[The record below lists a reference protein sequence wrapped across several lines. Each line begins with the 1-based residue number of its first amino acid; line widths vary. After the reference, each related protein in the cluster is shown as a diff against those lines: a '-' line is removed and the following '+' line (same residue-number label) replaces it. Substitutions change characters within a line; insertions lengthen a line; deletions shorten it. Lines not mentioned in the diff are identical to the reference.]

1 MSGVIL
7 RASNEQ
13 ISSLTPR
20 LARKLPK
27 DSRVK
32 ITFYLLISIEQ
43 TQEKDRKKLQKINN
57 IGQEMNSLLFYFIFF
72 FLIRPAS
79 TGTR

>member
-27 DSRVK
+27 DSRAK
-32 ITFYLLISIEQ
+32 ITVYLLVSVEQ
-43 TQEKDRKKLQKINN
+43 MQEKEKEIGKEMTGLAINF
-57 IGQEMNSLLFYFIFF
+57 FYYY
-72 FLIRPAS
+72 
-79 TGTR
+79 

>member
-20 LARKLPK
+20 LARKLPI
-27 DSRVK
+27 DSIAK
-32 ITFYLLISIEQ
+32 IRFYLLISVEQ
-43 TQEKDRKKLQKINN
+43 MQENEKEIGKEMTELQ
-57 IGQEMNSLLFYFIFF
+57 
-72 FLIRPAS
+72 
-79 TGTR
+79 

>member
-13 ISSLTPR
+13 ISSFTPR

-27 DSRVK
+27 DSRAK
-32 ITFYLLISIEQ
+32 ITVYLLILVEQ
-43 TQEKDRKKLQKINN
+43 MQEKEKE
-57 IGQEMNSLLFYFIFF
+57 IGKEITGLAIILFFY
-72 FLIRPAS
+72 R
-79 TGTR
+79 

>member
-13 ISSLTPR
+13 ISSFTPR

-27 DSRVK
+27 DFRTK
-32 ITFYLLISIEQ
+32 ITFIYLF
-43 TQEKDRKKLQKINN
+43 QEEMTEKK
-57 IGQEMNSLLFYFIFF
+57 
-72 FLIRPAS
+72 
-79 TGTR
+79 